1 MKKYL
6 IFLTLCAMGYFF
18 TAFIANNQ
26 SFMFDS
32 LFFSNGNY
40 FAITISVILFYP
52 ILAVNYIKFTSFSKS
67 FINVWKTVIFIMW
80 LSVIIAGTP
89 LRINNTYSANGLIG
103 FGEIIGALIGLTLS
117 SLIIT
122 YFMMFLKPL
131 FKKLHDFA
139 NKE

>member
-1 MKKYL
+1 
-6 IFLTLCAMGYFF
+6 
-18 TAFIANNQ
+18 
-26 SFMFDS
+26 MFDS
-32 LFFSNGNY
+32 LFYSNGNY
-40 FAITISVILFYP
+40 FALVISLLLFYP
-52 ILAVNYIKFTSFSKS
+52 FMAVEYIKFTSFSKS